1 MRSVKPYPIAFSCH
15 EKNLHKS
22 FIPISYLFFSLSLP
36 GAAGAP
42 CGSYLSSDG
51 LVKGECDEA
60 YVNPKDKASLQRGAQ
75 IYMNY
80 CLGCHSLKYA
90 RYKRVSE
97 DLEIPLDMFAENLLF
112 GDQKM
117 GDLILTGMDPKEAK
131 QWFGNTPPDLTL
143 EAGLRG
149 ADWIYTYLKSFYIDE
164 GRPLGVNN
172 KVYENVGMPH
182 VLLDMQGI
190 QRSVCREMPLY
201 AANGGIKQDPLTGAQ
216 ITSQQCGFLE
226 VDNGSGEMNVE
237 EFDQAM
243 KDLTNFLA
251 YMTDPMKV
259 ERETIGTYTL
269 LYLLYSQCSVIFF
282 TENLKKIFTN
292 PE

>member
-1 MRSVKPYPIAFSCH
+1 MSA
-15 EKNLHKS
+15 
-22 FIPISYLFFSLSLP
+22 
-36 GAAGAP
+36 AAGAP
-42 CGSYLSSDG
+42 CGNYLSSDG
-51 LVKGECDEA
+51 STKGECEEA

-97 DLEIPLDMFAENLLF
+97 DLEIPLDMFQANLIF

-117 GDLILTGMDPKEAK
+117 GDLIQVGMDPKEAK

-149 ADWIYTYLKSFYIDE
+149 ADWIYTYLTSFYIDDS
-164 GRPLGVNN
+164 RPLGVNN

-182 VLLDMQGI
+182 VLIDMQGI
-190 QRSVCREMPLY
+190 QRSVCKQIPLI
-201 AANGGIKQDPLTGAQ
+201 ASNGGLKQDPLSGELLTGEK
-216 ITSQQCGFLE
+216 CGFLE
-226 VDNGSGEMNVE
+226 VDKNSGELNPE
-237 EFDQAM
+237 EFAEAM
-243 KDLTNFLA
+243 LDLTNFLA

-259 ERETIGTYTL
+259 ERESIGTYTL
-269 LYLLYSQCSVIFF
+269 LYLFVFTMLSYLLYREF
-282 TENLKKIFTN
+282 KKDLH
-292 PE
+292 